1 MRAISAA
8 ATTALA
14 PSRLYTLKAAIAV
27 FCIWAVERALRSL
40 LCDDVEDDA
49 LACAVVVAAG
59 ALEVVFFDWVTA

>member
-1 MRAISAA
+1 VWAISAA

-40 LCDDVEDDA
+40 LCDDLDVDV
-49 LACAVVVAAG
+49 LTCAVVVAAG
-59 ALEVVFFDWVTA
+59 ALEVVFFDEGTA